1 MFMNMTQETNELI
14 YIWDA
19 YCGWCYGFSSTLS
32 KLHANHPELPL
43 SVWSGGLFTG
53 DNVQP
58 ISAFPHIAAANARIG
73 ELTGATF
80 GEAYNQLLT
89 EGSAVLDSE
98 AAAIGYA
105 ALREQ
110 APERSAELA
119 SAMQQAFYQD
129 GLSLSEP
136 DTYCEIAR
144 RLDLDAE
151 LAIGQ
156 IDDPKTAE
164 SVRNEF
170 IRVARLGVSGY
181 PALLLR
187 KGGSLYQLG
196 SGSTSLEVLEERLAG
211 VLNGQ
216 N

>member
-1 MFMNMTQETNELI
+1 MNMSQENNELI

-19 YCGWCYGFSSTLS
+19 YCGWCYGFSSTLG

-53 DNVQP
+53 ENVQP
-58 ISAFPHIAAANARIG
+58 IGAFPHIASANARIG

-80 GEAYNQLLT
+80 GAAYDKLLA
-89 EGSAVLDSE
+89 EGSAVMDSE

-119 SAMQQAFYQD
+119 SAMQRAFYQD
-129 GLSLSEP
+129 GRSLSEP
-136 DTYCEIAR
+136 DTYREIAR
-144 RLDLDAE
+144 TSGLDPE
-151 LAIGQ
+151 LVVRQ
-156 IDDPKTAE
+156 IQDPKTAE

-170 IRVARLGVSGY
+170 VRVSRLGVNGY

-187 KGGSLYQLG
+187 KGDSLYQLG
-196 SGSTSLEVLEERLAG
+196 SGSTTLETLEERLVS
-211 VLNGQ
+211 VLN
-216 N
+216 